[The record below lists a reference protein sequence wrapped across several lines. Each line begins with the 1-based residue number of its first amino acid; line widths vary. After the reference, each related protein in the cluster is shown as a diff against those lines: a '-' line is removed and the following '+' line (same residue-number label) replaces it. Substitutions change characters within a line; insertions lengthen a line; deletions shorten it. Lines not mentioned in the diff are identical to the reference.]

1 MSKTVALL
9 LVLVFLTASFV
20 FNGELALASTKMQ
33 DQTFGGPHDDVLSAM
48 VHTSDG
54 GYALLGITNYNS
66 SYKECLLVKTDSSG
80 DMEWNKTIELLNQD
94 YLGNLIQTSDGGYA
108 LAGHKDFAIYG
119 EHYSMGGKGHDFW
132 LVKTDAHGTIEW
144 NRTYGGS
151 AHDSASTLVET
162 SDGGYALAGYTWSFE
177 PEGFWLVKTD
187 KSGNMEWS
195 QAYGG
200 DVARELVETSDGG
213 YALAGTAWFGIGN
226 CWLVKTDEYGIMEW
240 NMTYGED
247 EHADWVNSLIETSN
261 GGFALAGRSTTGY
274 FSTVYSW
281 FIKTD
286 VYGNTEWMQKYTG
299 GKFGSLIETSDGGF
313 ALAGDKLVGNGNYDF
328 WLIKTDA
335 SGIME
340 WNQTYG
346 GEAYD
351 GASSLVEASSGGFAL
366 AGVTYSF
373 GAGGTDFWLIRT
385 EDKTPPTISISSP
398 VHKVYNDS
406 TVQLIFSIIEPASS
420 MSYSMD
426 GRDNVTISGNT
437 TLSELPNGPHNITV
451 YVIDDFGNI
460 GASETICFTVE
471 VPFPTTLVIASVIT
485 VAVACVGLI
494 LYFKKR
500 KHYAQ

>member
-20 FNGELALASTKMQ
+20 FNGELAWASTKMQ

-151 AHDSASTLVET
+151 AHDSAST
-162 SDGGYALAGYTWSFE
+162 
-177 PEGFWLVKTD
+177 
-187 KSGNMEWS
+187 
-195 QAYGG
+195 
-200 DVARELVETSDGG
+200 LVETSDGG